1 MSSVQI
7 VDVDWNNAKH
17 GQDLVAMLGVY
28 ATDLMGGGQELQPS
42 TKANLFASLG
52 KLGSCHA
59 ILAYADEVPAGL
71 LISFEGFSTF
81 ACKPLLNLHDIVV
94 AGPFRGQGI
103 SKRLMNRAEEIA
115 RNLGC
120 CKMTLEVLS
129 GNKVA
134 QSAYAAFG
142 FEGYQLDAEQ
152 GFALFW
158 QKKIS

>member
-1 MSSVQI
+1 
-7 VDVDWNNAKH
+7 
-17 GQDLVAMLGVY
+17 
-28 ATDLMGGGQELQPS
+28 
-42 TKANLFASLG
+42 LG
-52 KLGSCHA
+52 KLGNCHA
-59 ILAYADEVPAGL
+59 ILAYVDEEPAGL

-94 AGPFRGQGI
+94 SGPFRGRGI
-103 SKRLMNRAEEIA
+103 SKLLMNRSEEIA
-115 RNLGC
+115 RELGC

-129 GNKVA
+129 GNTVA

-152 GFALFW
+152 GTALFW

>member
-1 MSSVQI
+1 MSAALI
-7 VDVDWNNAKH
+7 VDVDWMNPKH
-17 GQDLVAMLGVY
+17 GQDLVDMLEVY
-28 ATDLMGGGQELQPS
+28 ATDLMGGGQGLLPT
-42 TKANLFASLG
+42 TKANLFESLG
-52 KLGSCHA
+52 RLGTCHA
-59 ILAYADEVPAGL
+59 ILAYVDEEPAGL

-81 ACKPLLNLHDIVV
+81 VCKPLLNLHDIVV
-94 AGPFRGQGI
+94 SSPFRGRGI
-103 SKRLMNRAEEIA
+103 SKMLMNRAEEIA
-115 RNLGC
+115 RELGC

-152 GFALFW
+152 GTALFW

>member
-1 MSSVQI
+1 MSAALI
-7 VDVDWNNAKH
+7 VDVDWMNPKH
-17 GQDLVAMLGVY
+17 GQDLVDMLEVY
-28 ATDLMGGGQELQPS
+28 ATDLMGGGQGLLPT
-42 TKANLFASLG
+42 TKANLFESLG
-52 KLGSCHA
+52 RLGTCHA
-59 ILAYADEVPAGL
+59 ILAYVDEESAGL

-94 AGPFRGQGI
+94 SSPFRGRGI
-103 SKRLMNRAEEIA
+103 SKMLMNRAEEIA
-115 RNLGC
+115 RELGC

-152 GFALFW
+152 GTALFW